1 MPKGGDTDDAM
12 NATAAEEQVRTTADE
27 PDLFV
32 SAKPP
37 TSASPTIGHT
47 EVGRPS
53 EPNIQQRRKL
63 SEQPSPSTDAEA
75 HKAQKQA
82 QEDDNK
88 EYFKHHKASPL
99 SELEFADTRKPITQA
114 TDSPTTYYGGDPGV
128 LVWRPEQLETAEDTL
143 LRAVEIWNWN
153 KMRGDPDSPHGR
165 VLRELRGEYW

>member
-1 MPKGGDTDDAM
+1 M
-12 NATAAEEQVRTTADE
+12 
-27 PDLFV
+27 
-32 SAKPP
+32 
-37 TSASPTIGHT
+37 
-47 EVGRPS
+47 GRPS

-63 SEQPSPSTDAEA
+63 SEQPSPSTDVEA

-128 LVWRPEQLETAEDTL
+128 LVWKPEQLETAEDTL